1 MANSLISYEEFPQY
15 WDPNRL
21 KRLFK
26 VMSIGGIIGIG
37 VGIIFDDRRVI
48 GGSVASVG
56 ASAIGQII
64 LNLFGY

>member
-21 KRLFK
+21 KRLFDLMI
-26 VMSIGGIIGIG
+26 VGGVIGTG
-37 VGIIFDDRRVI
+37 VGIAFNNRRVI